1 MTLLTDKMSVF
12 NQPSLDKVERD
23 LRVKGQLSKV
33 FERTTTAPE
42 TIPDMKDAMKQIRQ
56 NDTTFSQSFLSGTG
70 SRKVN

>member
-1 MTLLTDKMSVF
+1 MTLLTDKMSTF

-23 LRVKGQLSKV
+23 LRVKEQLSKV
-33 FERTTTAPE
+33 FERTTTPPE
-42 TIPDMKDAMKQIRQ
+42 TIPNMKDAMKQIRQ

>member
-23 LRVKGQLSKV
+23 LRVKEQILKV
-33 FERTTTAPE
+33 FERTTTPPE
-42 TIPDMKDAMKQIRQ
+42 TIPDMKDAMQSVRNNK
-56 NDTTFSQSFLSGTG
+56 TTFSQSFLSGTS

>member
-33 FERTTTAPE
+33 FET
-42 TIPDMKDAMKQIRQ
+42 
-56 NDTTFSQSFLSGTG
+56 
-70 SRKVN
+70 